1 MTFWTEPTRLFDRLG
16 EMRHSE
22 RRLARGF
29 RRALE
34 RLRALAEAG
43 GAPSGSSWP
52 AAIAWV
58 RYRLPPLACAPRSLS
73 SSGSSPCSLPCRS
86 PDVAREEGEEAL
98 ESVEGEPLHL
108 SELIYNVAITRFLNP
123 NDASDQEYLVGQPPE
138 PPGPSYLAV
147 FLLITN
153 DSDDEAFQVADDF
166 AVTDASGRVYE
177 PLESEALRARARR
190 RRRAGRGCSRARH
203 DRRRRADPGAM
214 LLFLVDDDVT
224 EERPLELEIESSE
237 GTGIV
242 ELDI

>member
-1 MTFWTEPTRLFDRLG
+1 MRAKVAFILG
-16 EMRHSE
+16 
-22 RRLARGF
+22 LV
-29 RRALE
+29 AL
-34 RLRALAEAG
+34 LVA
-43 GAPSGSSWP
+43 
-52 AAIAWV
+52 V
-58 RYRLPPLACAPRSLS
+58 PLAGC
-73 SSGSSPCSLPCRS
+73 GE
-86 PDVAREEGEEAL
+86 EEGEEAL

-138 PPGPSYLAV
+138 PPGQSYLAV

-177 PLESEALRARARR
+177 PLESESPYALELGATVEPDGAIPEPDTT
-190 RRRAGRGCSRARH
+190 AAEG
-203 DRRRRADPGAM
+203 PIQGAM